1 MLRNKKS
8 KPRKEVLVAD
18 GRTVATMPLR
28 GGLTTQSMPECS
40 MQLEYV
46 TNQVYTGT
54 ISWKNLLDTV
64 LVAASSTVGYDV
76 FYSAKLH
83 YVEVWTPPIIE
94 GTASSAPALAYD
106 SPSQGDLKV
115 YNIPVSGMG
124 GYCKCKPSKR
134 SINGWTWQQA
144 SSITC
149 FTLNS
154 VTTGTFIRV
163 SVTFRARM
171 LSSNVATN
179 ALSGATAGFLYLRG
193 LDGAVKGG

>member
-1 MLRNKKS
+1 
-8 KPRKEVLVAD
+8 
-18 GRTVATMPLR
+18 
-28 GGLTTQSMPECS
+28 

-46 TNQVYTGT
+46 TNATTTQS

-64 LVAASSTVGYDV
+64 LLAASSTVGYDV

-83 YVEVWTPPIIE
+83 YVEVWTPPTV
-94 GTASSAPALAYD
+94 GGVSSGAPSLAFD

-115 YNIPVSGMG
+115 YNIPVSAQG

-154 VTTGTFIRV
+154 FSSGTFTRL

-171 LSSNVATN
+171 LSSNVA
-179 ALSGATAGFLYLRG
+179 
-193 LDGAVKGG
+193 